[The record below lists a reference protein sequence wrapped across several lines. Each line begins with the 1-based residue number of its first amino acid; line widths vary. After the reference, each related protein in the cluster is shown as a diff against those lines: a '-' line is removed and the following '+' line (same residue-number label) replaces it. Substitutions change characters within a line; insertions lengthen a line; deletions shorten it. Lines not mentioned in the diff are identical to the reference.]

1 MEEDS
6 IEQYKKII
14 DLHNRNFLIALK
26 EKAWEE
32 SIAKE
37 LQNELWK
44 KAYEELAQSANVL
57 DAFIARRRRKTG

>member
-6 IEQYKKII
+6 IKQYKKII

-32 SIAKE
+32 SRIE
-37 LQNELWK
+37 GLNELWK

-57 DAFIARRRRKTG
+57 DAFIARAEIK